1 MFNDDPD
8 YKKLLPIAP
17 TVLTDMKEE
26 FRAKF
31 DVVVKEFKVYVLKK
45 SSEKDEEISMI
56 YKCINDVK
64 RDSDKECLV
73 KLELFYKQ
81 KKQVRFFSH
90 QSFFFQASHTGC

>member
-1 MFNDDPD
+1 MFNEDPD

-45 SSEKDEEISMI
+45 TSEKDEEINMI
-56 YKCINDVK
+56 YKCIGDVK
-64 RDSDKECLV
+64 RDSDKESLA

-81 KKQVRFFSH
+81 KKQVYVSCRFSCFLN
-90 QSFFFQASHTGC
+90 QEC